1 MTFRAALAAFLAAS
15 SLQAEDAESLFVR
28 RVWPLFQEKCLAC
41 HGNDERKI
49 KASYDM
55 RSLESAIKGGESERK
70 AIVPGKPE
78 ESPLYLAST
87 RTHDDWEPMPPKEAD
102 QLKPEQLDWIKI
114 WIAGGA
120 PWPDEVK
127 RSAIAKASA
136 EKWSAEDGITVKV
149 TGALT
154 PEWANRRYKPESL
167 WGYKPVKKPVLS
179 AQSAG
184 HPIDEL
190 LAVKNPAAA
199 ADART
204 FIRRTSFDLTGLP
217 PTPEE
222 VAAFE
227 SDWTDAPDKSDAC
240 LRLIN
245 RLLDS
250 PHYGERMARHWLDV
264 VRYADSSGF
273 ANDFERGNAWRYRDY
288 VVRSFNTDK
297 PFDQFIKEQIAGDEM
312 LESDSGTPARNNTA
326 PAAKSARITPDSELL
341 VATGFLRM
349 GPWELTGMEVAKIAR
364 QRFLDDVT
372 NSVGET
378 FLAHSLQCARCHDH
392 KFDPVPT
399 HDYYAMQA
407 CFSTTQLAE
416 RPAPFLKEENT
427 AGFDEKKNLET
438 RRAEHLAVLHRL
450 DSKLLENAQK
460 WFADK
465 KLDPAKWNAAV
476 ASARQFLQT
485 GGKAKKDRSF
495 SGIFEIARS
504 SLQKQNL
511 PEDSFPPKLVG
522 FGPEDFG
529 NERVARKGLE
539 RLKWEMERY
548 EPFAFS
554 IYNGRTP
561 DIKAVLNPQRMP
573 TNRMTEGELEQTA
586 ILSGGDPFS
595 PTTKVKPGALSAL
608 AQIPK
613 LELPISE
620 GIEGRRTALA
630 NWIASPSNPLTTR
643 TIVNRLWLWHFG
655 QAIAG
660 NPNNFGST
668 GKRPTHPELLDWL
681 AATFVEK
688 KWSVKEMHRLIVT
701 SAAYRRSSIQARS
714 SDELGSSPYAAFK
727 PRRLMAEELRDAML
741 SITGELNPTLGGIPN
756 RPEINIEVAMQPRQV
771 MGTFASAWVPN
782 PLPSQRHRRSLYAL
796 KIRGLR
802 DPFME
807 VFNEP
812 APDFSCEAREVST
825 VTPQVFSLFNGQ
837 ASYDRSLALA
847 NRVLKEK
854 AADPIARIFT
864 LVYGRRP
871 TADEKAACE
880 AHWQQMEAKQAK
892 LTFSRENPP
901 LEIRRDA
908 VEENTGEKFSFNEKL
923 PGYTDFVPDLQPADC
938 DAKTRALADVCLVL
952 LNSNEFAYVY

>member
-1 MTFRAALAAFLAAS
+1 MNGKAALLILLTS
-15 SLQAEDAESLFVR
+15 TLQAQDPEALFVR

-41 HGNDERKI
+41 HGNDEKKI
-49 KASYDM
+49 KAGYDM
-55 RSLESAIKGGESERK
+55 RTLESAIKGGESETK
-70 AIVPGKPE
+70 ALVPGNPD

-87 RTHDDWEPMPPKEAD
+87 RQHDDWEPMPPKEAD
-102 QLKPEQLDWIKI
+102 QLKPEQLAWIKDWI
-114 WIAGGA
+114 AAGA
-120 PWPDEVK
+120 PWPDEAK
-127 RSAIAKASA
+127 RNAIAKASA

-149 TGALT
+149 VGALS

-167 WGYKPVKKPVLS
+167 WGYQPVKKPVLR
-179 AQSAG
+179 AQPSV

-190 LAVKNPAAA
+190 LAVKNPAPA

-204 FIRRTSFDLTGLP
+204 FIRRATFDLLGLP

-222 VAAFE
+222 VEAFE
-227 SDWTDAPDKSDAC
+227 SDLSDSSDKSDAY

-245 RLLDS
+245 RLLSS

-273 ANDFERGNAWRYRDY
+273 ANDYERGNAWRYRDY
-288 VVRSFNTDK
+288 VVRSFNADK
-297 PFDQFIKEQIAGDEM
+297 PFDQFILEQIAGDEL
-312 LESDSGTPARNNTA
+312 LESDAGTPARNGVTSA
-326 PAAKSARITPDSELL
+326 GKSARITPNSELL
-341 VATGFLRM
+341 IAPGFLRM
-349 GPWELTGMEVAKIAR
+349 GPWELTGMEVAKVAR

-416 RPAPFLKEENT
+416 REAPFLKEENT
-427 AGFDEKKNLET
+427 AGFDEKKHLET
-438 RRAEHLAVLHRL
+438 RRAEHMAVLKRL
-450 DSKLLENAQK
+450 DDKLLMNAQA
-460 WFADK
+460 WLADK
-465 KLDPAKWNAAV
+465 KLDPATWNAAV
-476 ASARQFLQT
+476 TQAKKGGGKNAKKGFSDVFGTARQILTKQGLQE
-485 GGKAKKDRSF
+485 A
-495 SGIFEIARS
+495 
-504 SLQKQNL
+504 Q
-511 PEDSFPPKLVG
+511 FPPKLVG
-522 FGPEDFG
+522 FEPEDFG

-548 EPFAFS
+548 EPYAFS
-554 IYNGRTP
+554 VYNGVTIP
-561 DIKAVLNPQRMP
+561 MVTVYQPLRMP
-573 TNRMTEGELEQTA
+573 GDRMKNGELEQTA
-586 ILSGGDPFS
+586 ILGGGDPFS
-595 PTTKVKPGALSAL
+595 PTTKVKPGVLS
-608 AQIPK
+608 IFGSIEFP
-613 LELPISE
+613 ESV
-620 GIEGRRTALA
+620 EGRRTALA
-630 NWIASPSNPLTTR
+630 KWIASKDNPLTTR
-643 TIVNRLWLWHFG
+643 TLVNRLWLWHFG

-668 GKRPTHPELLDWL
+668 GKKPTHPELLDFL
-681 AATFVEK
+681 AATLVEK
-688 KWSVKEMHRLIVT
+688 NWSIKELHRLIMT
-701 SAAYRRSSIQARS
+701 SAAYRRTSFPTRS
-714 SDELGSSPYAAFK
+714 KTDELENSSYATFT

-741 SITGELNPTLGGIPN
+741 SITGELNSTLGGIPN

-782 PLPSQRHRRSLYAL
+782 PLPAQRHRRSLYAL

-837 ASYDRSLALA
+837 ASYDRALALA

-864 LVYGRRP
+864 LAYGRQP
-871 TADEKAACE
+871 SADEKAACE
-880 AHWQQMEAKQAK
+880 AHWQQMTAKQAT
-892 LTFSRENPP
+892 LTFAKTQPP

-908 VEENTGEKFSFNEKL
+908 VEENTGEKFSFQEKL

-952 LNSNEFAYVY
+952 LNSNEFAYLY

>member
-1 MTFRAALAAFLAAS
+1 MNGKAALLILLTS
-15 SLQAEDAESLFVR
+15 TLQAQDPEALFVR

-41 HGNDERKI
+41 HGNDEKKI
-49 KASYDM
+49 KAGYDM
-55 RSLESAIKGGESERK
+55 RTLESAIKGGESETK
-70 AIVPGKPE
+70 ALVPGNPD

-87 RTHDDWEPMPPKEAD
+87 RQHDDWEPMPPKEAD
-102 QLKPEQLDWIKI
+102 QLKPEQLAWIKDWIT
-114 WIAGGA
+114 AGA
-120 PWPDEVK
+120 PWPDEAK
-127 RSAIAKASA
+127 RNAIAKASA

-149 TGALT
+149 VGALS

-167 WGYKPVKKPVLS
+167 WGYQPVKKPVLR
-179 AQSAG
+179 AQPSV

-190 LAVKNPAAA
+190 LAVKNPAPA

-204 FIRRTSFDLTGLP
+204 FIRRATFDLLGLP

-222 VAAFE
+222 VEAFE
-227 SDWTDAPDKSDAC
+227 SDLSDSSDKSDAY

-245 RLLDS
+245 RLLSS

-273 ANDFERGNAWRYRDY
+273 ANDYERGNAWRYRDY
-288 VVRSFNTDK
+288 VVRSFNADK
-297 PFDQFIKEQIAGDEM
+297 PFDQFILEQIAGDEL
-312 LESDSGTPARNNTA
+312 LESDAGTPARNGVTSA
-326 PAAKSARITPDSELL
+326 GKSARITPNSELL
-341 VATGFLRM
+341 IAPGFLRM
-349 GPWELTGMEVAKIAR
+349 GPWELTGMEVAKVAR

-416 RPAPFLKEENT
+416 REAPFLKEENT
-427 AGFDEKKNLET
+427 AGFDEKKHLET
-438 RRAEHLAVLHRL
+438 RRAEHMAVLKRL
-450 DSKLLENAQK
+450 DDKLLMNAQA
-460 WFADK
+460 WLADK
-465 KLDPAKWNAAV
+465 KLDPATWNAAV
-476 ASARQFLQT
+476 TQAKKGGGKNAKKGFSDVFGTARQILTKQGLQE
-485 GGKAKKDRSF
+485 A
-495 SGIFEIARS
+495 
-504 SLQKQNL
+504 Q
-511 PEDSFPPKLVG
+511 FPPKLVG
-522 FGPEDFG
+522 FEPEDFG

-548 EPFAFS
+548 EPYAFS
-554 IYNGRTP
+554 VYNGVTIP
-561 DIKAVLNPQRMP
+561 MVTVYQPLRMP
-573 TNRMTEGELEQTA
+573 GDRRKNGELEQTA
-586 ILSGGDPFS
+586 ILGGGDPFS
-595 PTTKVKPGALSAL
+595 PTTKVKPGVLS
-608 AQIPK
+608 IFGSIEFP
-613 LELPISE
+613 ESV
-620 GIEGRRTALA
+620 EGRRTALA
-630 NWIASPSNPLTTR
+630 KWIASKDNPLTTR
-643 TIVNRLWLWHFG
+643 TLVNRLWLWHFG

-668 GKRPTHPELLDWL
+668 GKKPTHPELLDFL
-681 AATFVEK
+681 AATLVEK
-688 KWSVKEMHRLIVT
+688 NWSIKELHRLIMT
-701 SAAYRRSSIQARS
+701 SAAYRRTSFPTRS
-714 SDELGSSPYAAFK
+714 KTDELENSSYATFT

-741 SITGELNPTLGGIPN
+741 SITGELNSTLGGIPN

-782 PLPSQRHRRSLYAL
+782 PLPAQRHRRSLYAL

-837 ASYDRSLALA
+837 ASYDRALALA

-864 LVYGRRP
+864 LAYGRQP
-871 TADEKAACE
+871 SADEKAACE
-880 AHWQQMEAKQAK
+880 AHWQQMTAKQAT
-892 LTFSRENPP
+892 LTFAKTQPP

-908 VEENTGEKFSFNEKL
+908 VEENTGEKFSFQEKL

-952 LNSNEFAYVY
+952 LNSNEFAYLY